1 MLPLEIDTKKRN
13 KFSVFRPVEKE
24 SKALKP
30 NPKTNLIK
38 TNFDA
43 SSSSLRSARG
53 NKTSVHVKT
62 KMMKQ
67 NHSLLLPPPCWRR
80 CPNLNTRILIDFIPS
95 RENENLDYHDELS
108 FKATSFKTPT
118 FVRWFRAFGSARVE
132 WSELNQSIKTLF
144 FFFAFQLWPTTN
156 HKVYEDPYSKH
167 TFAGAALP
175 GSSNTNTFTSLTQ
188 RNSSILASTDE
199 VLQQARANVRVA
211 QHAAAARRVQ
221 ASSLCV
227 LIHFTSSCDDEWF
240 DHKKGTFLG
249 KVFCFSGTNVRG
261 ASDIYANLNP
271 RWGYL
276 FSFWN

>member
-144 FFFAFQLWPTTN
+144 FFFFAFQLWPTTN

-167 TFAGAALP
+167 THSQQP
-175 GSSNTNTFTSLTQ
+175 QQHSLARQTQ
-188 RNSSILASTDE
+188 TLSHLSRNAT
-199 VLQQARANVRVA
+199 
-211 QHAAAARRVQ
+211 Q
-221 ASSLCV
+221 ASSHQRTRFFSKRASGSACCCCSTRSSLISLCPHSLHIELWWWMV
-227 LIHFTSSCDDEWF
+227 W
-240 DHKKGTFLG
+240 
-249 KVFCFSGTNVRG
+249 
-261 ASDIYANLNP
+261 P
-271 RWGYL
+271 
-276 FSFWN
+276 